1 MAEASK
7 ASAQDF
13 VKQQVY
19 HVALK
24 TELLLTLLFRM
35 LPLYHGPT
43 IKIRIK
49 TGNTEITV
57 SRDLLC
63 AESSVFTK
71 MFKNGH
77 FKESQEQA
85 LDLEEMDDVI
95 STRALEA
102 LFQWLYRGIIRF
114 NIESPEEHVSAAMEL
129 VRFADMYEIDRLEG
143 EMAKYVKEI
152 IVSADTPFD
161 YYGDDQNT
169 YFLKSDHIISASN
182 LPCGHAV
189 RRLLAAASVEGY
201 LRSDEYKFAGL
212 TQEYASFGADL
223 LQEVQLG
230 LRGLRRSDVSLE
242 DPIRGGRIYINA
254 R

>member
-19 HVALK
+19 YVALK

-77 FKESQEQA
+77 FKESQEQV

-102 LFQWLYRGIIRF
+102 LLQWLYRGIIRF
-114 NIESPEEHVSAAMEL
+114 NIESPEEHISAAMEL
-129 VRFADMYEIDRLEG
+129 VRFADMYEIDGLEG

-152 IVSADTPFD
+152 LVSADPP

-169 YFLKSDHIISASN
+169 YFLKSDHIISALN

-189 RRLLAAASVEGY
+189 RRLLAATSVEGY

-223 LQEVQLG
+223 LQEVQLA
-230 LRGLRRSDVSLE
+230 LHGLRRSDVSLE
-242 DPIRGGRIYINA
+242 DPIHGGRISINA